1 MNQRLAILLRIS
13 FAILD
18 LLVLNVV
25 FFICQFM
32 FENHI
37 STEDRLQYTYFWFF
51 CNAAWMIMSWGL
63 NIYNEKHIYSF
74 EKFSK
79 HTMQAFAYFLGLI
92 LLYVAFNKQADLS
105 RLFIISLLSSFAVS
119 LLINRFLHLAL
130 HHLFQHKDHI
140 VRKIMIIGYNERAKK
155 LAAYLEQEPIKT
167 EIVGF
172 CEESKNV
179 HELSHY
185 PIISGL
191 DNVIE
196 TSKQYKV
203 TEIFS
208 TISPEQQSGIYSLI
222 NEADQ
227 ACIRFRI
234 IPDLNQFIR
243 KPVHIDYLNDMPVL
257 SLRKEP
263 LDDVGNRIKK
273 RLYDII
279 VSTLVIVLILSWLIP
294 IISLLIWL
302 ESRGPVFF
310 IQQRSGKNGE
320 TFNCIKF
327 RSMKMNRDAN
337 EKQATKNDNRIT
349 KMGKFMRKTNIDE
362 LPQFFNVLM
371 SDMSVV
377 GPRPHMLKHTD
388 DYSKLIK
395 QYMIRHFLKPGITGW
410 AQINGYRGET
420 RTVKDMNDRVQYDL
434 WYLENWSLWLDT
446 RIVFMTAFNMAK
458 GEKNAY

>member
-13 FAILD
+13 FAGLD
-18 LLVLNVV
+18 LLVLNVA
-25 FFICQFM
+25 FIICQLM
-32 FENHI
+32 FDGHI
-37 STEDRLQYTYFWFF
+37 SMEDRLQYTYFWFF
-51 CNAAWMIMSWGL
+51 CNLAWVMPSFGL
-63 NIYNEKHIYSF
+63 NIYNERDIYSF
-74 EKFSK
+74 EKFSRQ
-79 HTMQAFAYFLGLI
+79 TMHAFAYFLGIVMIYLVF
-92 LLYVAFNKQADLS
+92 YKEADLS
-105 RLFIISLLSSFAVS
+105 RLFIISVLSSFAIS

-130 HHLFQHKDHI
+130 QHVFLNKDHI
-140 VRKIMIIGYNERAKK
+140 VRKIMIIGYNDRAKK
-155 LAAYLEQEPIKT
+155 LAAYLEQEPVKT

-172 CEESKNV
+172 CEEEGKV

-191 DNVIE
+191 ENIIE
-196 TSKQYKV
+196 TSKQHKV

-208 TISPEQQSGIYSLI
+208 TISPEQQAGIYSLM

-243 KPVHIDYLNDMPVL
+243 KPVHIDYLNDMPML

-273 RLYDII
+273 RMYDIL
-279 VSTLVIVLILSWLIP
+279 VSTIVIVLILSWLVP
-294 IISLLIWL
+294 LISILIWL

-310 IQQRSGKNGE
+310 VQQRSGKNGQ

-327 RSMKMNRDAN
+327 RSMRVNRESN
-337 EKQATKNDNRIT
+337 EKQATKNDSRIT
-349 KMGKFMRKTNIDE
+349 KMGRFMRKTNIDE

-371 SDMSVV
+371 SDMSIV

-420 RTVKDMNDRVQYDL
+420 RTIKDMNDRVQYDL

>member
-13 FAILD
+13 FVILD
-18 LLVLNVV
+18 LLVLNTV
-25 FFICQFM
+25 FVINQFM

-37 STEDRLQYTYFWFF
+37 PAEDKVQYTYFWFF
-51 CNAAWMIMSWGL
+51 GNVAWIGISWGM
-63 NIYNEKHIYSF
+63 NVYNEKHIYSF

-79 HTMQAFAYFLGLI
+79 HTMQAFAYFLGVI
-92 LLYVAFNKQADLS
+92 MLYLVFYKSDLS
-105 RLFIISLLSSFAVS
+105 RLFIISVLVSFAIS
-119 LLINRFLHLAL
+119 LLLNRFVHLAL
-130 HHLFQHKDHI
+130 HHLFQNKDHI
-140 VRKIMIIGYNERAKK
+140 VRKVMILGYNESAKR
-155 LAAYLEQEPIKT
+155 LATYLEQEPVKT

-172 CEESKNV
+172 CEEERNV
-179 HELSHY
+179 NELSHY

-196 TSKQYKV
+196 TSKQYNV

-208 TISPEQQSGIYSLI
+208 TISPEQQKGIYSLI
-222 NEADQ
+222 SQADQ

-279 VSTLVIVLILSWLIP
+279 VSSLIILLVLSWLVP
-294 IISLLIWL
+294 LISLLIWL
-302 ESRGPVFF
+302 ESRGPIFF
-310 IQQRSGKNGE
+310 IQQRSGKNGKI
-320 TFNCIKF
+320 FNCIKF
-327 RSMKMNRDAN
+327 RSMKVNKDSDQ
-337 EKQATKNDNRIT
+337 KQATKNDNRIT
-349 KMGKFMRKTNIDE
+349 RMGKFMRKTNIDE

-371 SDMSVV
+371 SDMSIV

-446 RIVFMTAFNMAK
+446 RVILMTAFNMAK

>member
-13 FAILD
+13 FAVLD
-18 LLVLNVV
+18 LIVLNVV
-25 FFICQFM
+25 FIICQFI
-32 FENHI
+32 FEDYI
-37 STEDRLQYTYFWFF
+37 YGEKVQYTYLWFF
-51 CNAAWMIMSWGL
+51 CNAGWIFSSWAL
-63 NIYNEKHIYSF
+63 SIYNERNIYSF

-79 HTMQAFAYFLGLI
+79 HTMKAFVWLLGLVM
-92 LLYVAFNKQADLS
+92 LYLAFNKDADLS
-105 RLFIISLLSSFAVS
+105 RLFIISVLSSFAVS
-119 LLINRFLHLAL
+119 LLVNRFLHLAL
-130 HHLFQHKDHI
+130 QHFFQNKDHI
-140 VRKIMIIGYNERAKK
+140 VRKIMIIGYNDRAKK

-172 CEESKNV
+172 CEDPQNV
-179 HELSHY
+179 SELTHY

-196 TSKQYKV
+196 TSRQHEV

-222 NEADQ
+222 NQADQ

-257 SLRKEP
+257 SLRREP

-273 RLYDII
+273 RFYDII
-279 VSTLVIVLILSWLIP
+279 ISSLVIVLILSWLVP
-294 IISLLIWL
+294 ILSLLIWL

-310 IQQRSGKNGE
+310 IQQRSGKNGK

-327 RSMKMNRDAN
+327 RSMKVNKDSHL
-337 EKQATKNDNRIT
+337 KQATKNDARIT
-349 KMGKFMRKTNIDE
+349 RLGRFMRKTNLDE

-395 QYMIRHFLKPGITGW
+395 EYMIRHFLKPGITGW
-410 AQINGYRGET
+410 AQINGCRGET

-434 WYLENWSLWLDT
+434 WYLENWSIWLDT
-446 RIVFMTAFNMAK
+446 RIVFLTAFNMIK

>member
-13 FAILD
+13 FAVLD
-18 LLVLNVV
+18 LLVLNVA
-25 FFICQFM
+25 FIICQFV
-32 FENHI
+32 FEGHI
-37 STEDRLQYTYFWFF
+37 SIEDKLQYTYFWFF
-51 CNAAWMIMSWGL
+51 CNVAWVIPTWGL
-63 NIYNEKHIYSF
+63 NIYNERDIYSF
-74 EKFSK
+74 EKFSRQ
-79 HTMQAFAYFLGLI
+79 TMHAFIYFLGIVMIYLVF
-92 LLYVAFNKQADLS
+92 YKASDLS
-105 RLFIISLLSSFAVS
+105 RLFIISVLSSFAIS

-130 HHLFQHKDHI
+130 HHVFQHKDHI
-140 VRKIMIIGYNERAKK
+140 VRKIMIIGYNDRAKK

-172 CEESKNV
+172 CEEDGKV
-179 HELSHY
+179 KELSHY

-191 DNVIE
+191 DNIIE

-208 TISPEQQSGIYSLI
+208 TISPEQQAGIYTLI

-243 KPVHIDYLNDMPVL
+243 KPVHIDYLNDMPIL

-310 IQQRSGKNGE
+310 LQQRSGKNGQ

-327 RSMKMNRDAN
+327 RSMKVNRDAN
-337 EKQATKNDNRIT
+337 QKQATKNDSRIT
-349 KMGKFMRKTNIDE
+349 RMGRFMRKTNIDE

-371 SDMSVV
+371 SDMSIV

-410 AQINGYRGET
+410 AQINGFRGET

-446 RIVFMTAFNMAK
+446 RIIFMTAFNMAK
-458 GEKNAY
+458 GEKNAF

>member
-13 FAILD
+13 FAVLD
-18 LLVLNVV
+18 LLVLNIA
-25 FFICQFM
+25 FIICQVM
-32 FENHI
+32 FEAHI
-37 STEDRLQYTYFWFF
+37 SNVDRLQYTYFWFF
-51 CNAAWMIMSWGL
+51 CNLAWVMPSWGM
-63 NIYNEKHIYSF
+63 NIYNERDIYSF
-74 EKFSK
+74 EKFSR
-79 HTMQAFAYFLGLI
+79 HTMQAFAYFLGI
-92 LLYVAFNKQADLS
+92 VMLYIVFYKQADLS
-105 RLFIISLLSSFAVS
+105 RLFIISVLSSFATS

-130 HHLFQHKDHI
+130 QHVFQNKDHI
-140 VRKIMIIGYNERAKK
+140 VRKIMIIGYNERARK
-155 LAAYLEQEPIKT
+155 LAAYLEQEPVKT

-172 CEESKNV
+172 CEDENKV

-208 TISPEQQSGIYSLI
+208 TISPEQQKGIYTLM

-273 RLYDII
+273 RVYDII
-279 VSTLVIVLILSWLIP
+279 VSALVIVLILSWLVP
-294 IISLLIWL
+294 LISLLIWL

-310 IQQRSGKNGE
+310 VQQRSGKNGE
-320 TFNCIKF
+320 IFNCIKF
-327 RSMKMNRDAN
+327 RSMRVNRDAN
-337 EKQATKNDNRIT
+337 EKQATKHDNRIT

-362 LPQFFNVLM
+362 LPQFFNVFM
-371 SDMSVV
+371 SDMSIV

-410 AQINGYRGET
+410 AQINGFRGET

-446 RIVFMTAFNMAK
+446 RVILLTAFNMAK

>member
-1 MNQRLAILLRIS
+1 MNQRLTILLRIS
-13 FAILD
+13 FAVLD
-18 LLVLNVV
+18 LMVLNVAFV
-25 FFICQFM
+25 MCRYM
-32 FENHI
+32 FEGYI
-37 STEDRLQYTYFWFF
+37 AADDKVQYTYFWFLSNF
-51 CNAAWMIMSWGL
+51 AWVISSWST
-63 NIYNEKHIYSF
+63 NIYNDKDIYLF
-74 EKFSK
+74 ERFSRS
-79 HTMQAFAYFLGLI
+79 TMQAFPYFFGI
-92 LLYVAFNKQADLS
+92 VMLYLAFNKDADLS
-105 RLFIISLLSSFAVS
+105 RLFVISVLTSFAVS
-119 LLINRFLHLAL
+119 LLINRFLHLAI
-130 HHLFQHKDHI
+130 HHFFQNKDHI
-140 VRKIMIIGYNERAKK
+140 SRKIMIIGYNERAKK
-155 LAAYLEQEPIKT
+155 LASYLEQEPVKT

-172 CEESKNV
+172 CEEEKNIY
-179 HELSHY
+179 ELSNY

-208 TISPEQQSGIYSLI
+208 TISPEQQTGIYSLI
-222 NEADQ
+222 NQADQ

-234 IPDLNQFIR
+234 IPDLSQFIR

-273 RLYDII
+273 RFYDII
-279 VSTLVIVLILSWLIP
+279 VSSLVIALVLSWLIP

-302 ESRGPVFF
+302 ESRGPIFF
-310 IQQRSGKNGE
+310 IQQRSGKNGK

-327 RSMKMNRDAN
+327 RSMKVNKDAH
-337 EKQATKNDNRIT
+337 EKQAVKNDGRIT

-371 SDMSVV
+371 SDMSIV

-388 DYSKLIK
+388 DYSKLIR

-410 AQINGYRGET
+410 AQINGCRGET

-446 RIVFMTAFNMAK
+446 RIIAMTAFNMAK

>member
-1 MNQRLAILLRIS
+1 M
-13 FAILD
+13 
-18 LLVLNVV
+18 
-25 FFICQFM
+25 
-32 FENHI
+32 
-37 STEDRLQYTYFWFF
+37 EDRLQYTYFWFF
-51 CNAAWMIMSWGL
+51 CNLAWVMPSFGL
-63 NIYNEKHIYSF
+63 NIYNERDIYSF
-74 EKFSK
+74 EKFSRQ
-79 HTMQAFAYFLGLI
+79 TMHAFAYFLGIVMIYLVF
-92 LLYVAFNKQADLS
+92 YKEADLS
-105 RLFIISLLSSFAVS
+105 RLFIISVISSFAIS

-130 HHLFQHKDHI
+130 QHVFLNKDHI
-140 VRKIMIIGYNERAKK
+140 VRKIMIIGYNDRAKK
-155 LAAYLEQEPIKT
+155 LATYLEQEPVKT

-172 CEESKNV
+172 CEEEGKV

-191 DNVIE
+191 DNIIE
-196 TSKQYKV
+196 TSKKHKV

-273 RLYDII
+273 RMYDII
-279 VSTLVIVLILSWLIP
+279 LSTLVIVLILSWLVP
-294 IISLLIWL
+294 LISLLIWL

-310 IQQRSGKNGE
+310 VQQRSGKNGQ

-327 RSMKMNRDAN
+327 RSMRVNRESN
-337 EKQATKNDNRIT
+337 EMQATKNDSRIT
-349 KMGKFMRKTNIDE
+349 RMGRFMRKTNIDE

-371 SDMSVV
+371 SDMSIV

>member
-13 FAILD
+13 FAFLD

-25 FFICQFM
+25 FIISQYM
-32 FENHI
+32 FSKHI
-37 STEDRLQYTYFWFF
+37 QSEDRIQYTYFWFF
-51 CNAAWMIMSWGL
+51 CNVAWMAVSWAV
-63 NIYNEKHIYSF
+63 NIYHDRYIYSF

-79 HTMQAFAYFLGLI
+79 TTMHAFAYFLGI
-92 LLYVAFNKQADLS
+92 VMLYLAFDKQADLS
-105 RLFIISLLSSFAVS
+105 RLFVLSVLTSFAIS
-119 LLINRFLHLAL
+119 LLINRFLHLAV

-140 VRKIMIIGYNERAKK
+140 ARKVMIIGYNERAKK
-155 LAAYLEQEPIKT
+155 LAMYLEKEPVKT
-167 EIVGF
+167 EIIGF
-172 CEESKNV
+172 CEEQKNV
-179 HELSHY
+179 TELTHY

-196 TSKQYKV
+196 TSRQHKV

-208 TISPEQQSGIYSLI
+208 TISPEQQTGIYSLI
-222 NEADQ
+222 NQADQ

-243 KPVHIDYLNDMPVL
+243 KPVYIDYLNDMPVL

-273 RLYDII
+273 RLYDLV
-279 VSTLVIVLILSWLIP
+279 VSSLVIILVLSWLIP

-310 IQQRSGKNGE
+310 VQQRSGKNGE

-327 RSMKMNRDAN
+327 RSMKVNKEAN
-337 EKQATKNDNRIT
+337 EKQAVKNDNRIT
-349 KMGKFMRKTNIDE
+349 RMGKFMRKTNIDE
-362 LPQFFNVLM
+362 LPQFFNVWM
-371 SDMSVV
+371 SDMSIV

-410 AQINGYRGET
+410 AQINGCRGET

-446 RIVFMTAFNMAK
+446 RIILMTAFNMAR

>member
-13 FAILD
+13 FAFLD
-18 LLVLNVV
+18 LLVLNVT
-25 FFICQFM
+25 FLICQFI
-32 FENHI
+32 FEGHI
-37 STEDRLQYTYFWFF
+37 SEIAKIQYTYFWFF
-51 CNAAWMIMSWGL
+51 CNIAWMIASWSI
-63 NIYNEKHIYSF
+63 NIYNDRNIYLF

-79 HTMQAFAYFLGLI
+79 QTMHAFAYFLGLVM
-92 LLYVAFNKQADLS
+92 LYLAFNKQADLS
-105 RLFIISLLSSFAVS
+105 RLFIISVLSSFAVS
-119 LLINRFLHLAL
+119 LLLNRFVHLAL
-130 HHLFQHKDHI
+130 QYFLQKRDHI
-140 VRKIMIIGYNERAKK
+140 VRKIMIIGFNERARK
-155 LAAYLEQEPIKT
+155 LATYLEQEPIKT

-172 CEESKNV
+172 CEDEKKV
-179 HELSHY
+179 TELSHY

-222 NEADQ
+222 NQADQ

-273 RLYDII
+273 RFYDLL
-279 VSTLVIVLILSWLIP
+279 VSSLVIIFILSWLTPLIG
-294 IISLLIWL
+294 ILLWL

-310 IQQRSGKNGE
+310 IQQRSGKNGK

-327 RSMKMNRDAN
+327 RSMKVNRDAH
-337 EKQATKNDNRIT
+337 EKQAIKDDSRIT
-349 KMGKFMRKTNIDE
+349 WIGKFLRKSSIDE
-362 LPQFFNVLM
+362 LPQFFNVFM
-371 SDMSVV
+371 SDMSIV

-388 DYSKLIK
+388 DYSKQIR

-410 AQINGYRGET
+410 AQINGCRGET

-446 RIVFMTAFNMAK
+446 RIILLTAFNMIK

>member
-1 MNQRLAILLRIS
+1 
-13 FAILD
+13 
-18 LLVLNVV
+18 
-25 FFICQFM
+25 
-32 FENHI
+32 
-37 STEDRLQYTYFWFF
+37 
-51 CNAAWMIMSWGL
+51 
-63 NIYNEKHIYSF
+63 
-74 EKFSK
+74 
-79 HTMQAFAYFLGLI
+79 MQAFVWFLGLVM
-92 LLYVAFNKQADLS
+92 LYLVFNKQADLS
-105 RLFIISLLSSFAVS
+105 RLFIISVLSSFAIS
-119 LLINRFLHLAL
+119 LLVNRFLHLAL
-130 HHLFQHKDHI
+130 QHFFQNKDHI
-140 VRKIMIIGYNERAKK
+140 VRKIMIIGYNDRAKK

-172 CEESKNV
+172 CEDAANV
-179 HELSHY
+179 NELTHY

-191 DNVIE
+191 HNVIE
-196 TSKQYKV
+196 TSRQHEV

-222 NEADQ
+222 NQADQ

-243 KPVHIDYLNDMPVL
+243 KPVHLDYLNDMPVL

-273 RLYDII
+273 RFYDII
-279 VSTLVIVLILSWLIP
+279 ISSLVIILILSWLVP
-294 IISLLIWL
+294 LISLLIWL

-310 IQQRSGKNGE
+310 IQQRSGKNGK

-327 RSMKMNRDAN
+327 RSMKVNKDAN
-337 EKQATKNDNRIT
+337 LKQATKDDMRIT
-349 KMGKFMRKTNIDE
+349 RMGRFMRKTNLDE

-410 AQINGYRGET
+410 AQINGCRGET

-446 RIVFMTAFNMAK
+446 RIVFLTAFNMIK

>member
-1 MNQRLAILLRIS
+1 MNQRLAIMLRIS
-13 FAILD
+13 FAFLD

-25 FFICQFM
+25 FLICQFI
-32 FENHI
+32 FESHI
-37 STEDRLQYTYFWFF
+37 SASDKIQYTYFWFF
-51 CNAAWMIMSWGL
+51 SNIAWIITSWGIS
-63 NIYNEKHIYSF
+63 IYNDRNIYSF

-79 HTMQAFAYFLGLI
+79 QTMHAFAYFLGLVM
-92 LLYVAFNKQADLS
+92 LYLAFNKQADLS
-105 RLFIISLLSSFAVS
+105 RLFTISVLSSFAVS
-119 LLINRFLHLAL
+119 LLLNRFVHLAL
-130 HHLFQHKDHI
+130 QYVLQKRDHI
-140 VRKIMIIGYNERAKK
+140 VRKIMIIGFNERAKK
-155 LAAYLEQEPIKT
+155 LATYLEQEPIKT

-172 CEESKNV
+172 CEEEKNIN
-179 HELSHY
+179 ELSHY
-185 PIISGL
+185 PIIIGL

-196 TSKQYKV
+196 ISKQHKV

-208 TISPEQQSGIYSLI
+208 TISPEQQSGIYALI
-222 NEADQ
+222 NQADQ

-273 RLYDII
+273 RFYDIL
-279 VSTLVIVLILSWLIP
+279 VSSLVIILILSWLTP
-294 IISLLIWL
+294 LLAILLWL

-310 IQQRSGKNGE
+310 IQQRSGKNGKI
-320 TFNCIKF
+320 FNCIKF
-327 RSMKMNRDAN
+327 RSMKVNREAH
-337 EKQATKNDNRIT
+337 EKQAIKDDLRIT
-349 KMGKFMRKTNIDE
+349 KMGKFMRKTNMDE
-362 LPQFFNVLM
+362 LPQFFNVFM
-371 SDMSVV
+371 SDMSIV

-388 DYSKLIK
+388 DYSKQIR

-410 AQINGYRGET
+410 AQINGCRGET
-420 RTVKDMNDRVQYDL
+420 KTVKDMNDRVQYDL

-446 RIVFMTAFNMAK
+446 RIILLTAFNMIK